1 MTWDKAGPGG
11 APQQCYL
18 LHLLTLL
25 ATQPGS
31 LDSRPVQCRR
41 GAETRQCP
49 QQYWGW
55 FTHTFELSPIWMV
68 WILGRYD
75 ALSREGTVLRP
86 LPLSGS
92 VRFELGPVR
101 DHYFFLH
108 LMKES
113 RKCGQLGLHVLF
125 PEALHLHMVGV
136 ELE

>member
-1 MTWDKAGPGG
+1 
-11 APQQCYL
+11 
-18 LHLLTLL
+18 
-25 ATQPGS
+25 
-31 LDSRPVQCRR
+31 
-41 GAETRQCP
+41 
-49 QQYWGW
+49 
-55 FTHTFELSPIWMV
+55 MV
-68 WILGRYD
+68 WILGRYE